1 MNLTDRPADAA
12 APHQLPPPE
21 RAGDDLLARALRRA
35 RWTIF
40 WERLWLAR
48 VSIATV
54 IGLFLALS
62 WLGLWLWLPPAGRAL
77 GLGVFFLL
85 TAAAFAPVLMLRVPS
100 RMEGLRRLDR
110 NSGLPHRPATAI
122 ADEIAAPTE
131 DSYSVALWRAHIERA
146 LRAAKTLRAGTPM
159 PRLALRDPF
168 AVRALVAVLVVA
180 TFFAAGGE
188 RMKRIAAALDWQGVM
203 LQANFRVD
211 AWVSPPPYTGRPP
224 VILPGLRPGEPVQ
237 NAGSLAV
244 PAGSTLVVRATGI
257 HLDVAASGGLA
268 EPPSGAQS
276 SNAKRPEERRFAVN
290 DVGAAT
296 VRNAPAD
303 LQS

>member
-1 MNLTDRPADAA
+1 MDLTDRPADAA
-12 APHQLPPPE
+12 APHQLPPQE

-40 WERLWLAR
+40 WERLWPALAS
-48 VSIATV
+48 VATV

-62 WLGLWLWLPPAGRAL
+62 GLGLPPDGRPI
-77 GLGVFFLL
+77 GLGFFFLL
-85 TAAAFAPVLMLRVPS
+85 TAAAFAPVLMLRAPS
-100 RMEGLRRLDR
+100 RIEGLRRLDR

-168 AVRALVAVLVVA
+168 AVRALVVVLVVA

-188 RMKRIAAALDWQGVM
+188 RMKRVAAAFDWQGVM
-203 LQANFRVD
+203 MPANFRVD
-211 AWVSPPPYTGRPP
+211 AWGSPPPYTGRPP
-224 VILPGLRPGEPVQ
+224 ILLPGLRPGEPVQ
-237 NAGSLAV
+237 TAAALSV

-257 HLDVAASGGLA
+257 HLDVVASGGLA
-268 EPPSGAQS
+268 EPSSGAPS
-276 SNAKRPEERRFAVN
+276 RNAKGTEGRRFVIH
-290 DVGAAT
+290 D
-296 VRNAPAD
+296 R
-303 LQS
+303 